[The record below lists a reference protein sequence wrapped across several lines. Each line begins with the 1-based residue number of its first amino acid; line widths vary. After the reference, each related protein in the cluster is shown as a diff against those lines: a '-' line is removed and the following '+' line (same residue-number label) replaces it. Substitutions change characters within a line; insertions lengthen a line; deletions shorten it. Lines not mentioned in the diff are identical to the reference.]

1 MLYSLSR
8 RIETAE
14 NKWRFYKRRLQ
25 FIHIHLLIK

>member
-14 NKWRFYKRRLQ
+14 NK
-25 FIHIHLLIK
+25 